1 MKPIV
6 QITLFYVMLM
16 LASLGRVFGQY
27 QDCITFHSD
36 YSGLE
41 WDAAERTRIITAACD
56 LKTLI
61 ADAGVSGFKVHTFGF
76 YGYNPNMQGG
86 TEAVWNDFL
95 ASKVNTATPHLAIG
109 KEINLDGSFKKF
121 WISFHVPAQ
130 SLLSCITNADKNSII
145 SILSSLNGSG
155 QAGFPSP
162 QNIIS
167 KAKSLTSIIICKCG
181 AENGNRSGC
190 ATPDLNYIED
200 KLTMLGYANY
210 NHLDNITFESKTY
223 AGGLSASKKIT
234 LTINSSVASPESFP
248 SGKFELTDELNEFLG
263 EVGGAAVVHYIDND
277 NIYQFDDILN
287 GGPSFARGGHRSGAS
302 YQERIFLIN
311 LNGLVKVYY
320 TIDAELPAENGARA
334 GGIGAIGQKFIK
346 WFCKR
351 AGTTPLTTVA
361 GVIVDYAAE
370 SAIEYFFNNDDG
382 KYTSYSHA
390 FYEVAYK
397 RGVVGLVISVA
408 VNVFDSPLV
417 NAVGTFLNHFV
428 SRPYSQWDPL
438 VAFATAAAG
447 TLFQATGAAIAKIPS
462 VAKFIGNIVDDC
474 ASNPNFFL
482 KFIALYPHQLKAWK
496 QLKELT
502 PDVAW
507 ARQNVALLT
516 KLSGV
521 DQATVTK
528 VANFYKTFQCPSK
541 FLPPGTYNG
550 IKYNAWGFPDF
561 SEFYPA
567 LINGKN
573 FKYKPQEGLSTT
585 SSGGSFTKATNWLKE
600 NYPNVSGSGGNFKI
614 NGVEYTWHHLEDGET
629 LVPVI
634 KSLHKLW
641 HHTGGWSVIQKE
653 IIGFFK

>member
-16 LASLGRVFGQY
+16 IASLGKVFGQY

-41 WDAAERTRIITAACD
+41 WDAAERQLITTAACE
-56 LKTLI
+56 LNTLMI
-61 ADAGVSGFKVHTFGF
+61 DAGVVNFKVHTFGF

-121 WISFHVPAQ
+121 WVSFHVPAQ
-130 SLLSCITNADKNSII
+130 SLLSCITNADMNSII

-263 EVGGAAVVHYIDND
+263 EVGGSAIVYYIDKN
-277 NIYQFDDILN
+277 NINQFDDILN
-287 GGPSFARGGHRSGAS
+287 GGPTFTRNGNRSGAS
-302 YQERIFLIN
+302 YLEKIFLLN
-311 LNGLVKVYY
+311 LNGQVKIYY
-320 TIDAELPAENGARA
+320 TIDAELPGGSGARA

-351 AGTTPLTTVA
+351 AASTPLGTIG

-370 SAIEYFFNNDDG
+370 ATIEFFFNNDDN
-382 KYTSYSHA
+382 KYAWCRTS
-390 FYEVAYK
+390 
-397 RGVVGLVISVA
+397 
-408 VNVFDSPLV
+408 
-417 NAVGTFLNHFV
+417 
-428 SRPYSQWDPL
+428 
-438 VAFATAAAG
+438 
-447 TLFQATGAAIAKIPS
+447 
-462 VAKFIGNIVDDC
+462 
-474 ASNPNFFL
+474 
-482 KFIALYPHQLKAWK
+482 
-496 QLKELT
+496 
-502 PDVAW
+502 
-507 ARQNVALLT
+507 
-516 KLSGV
+516 KLSSLV
-521 DQATVTK
+521 
-528 VANFYKTFQCPSK
+528 C
-541 FLPPGTYNG
+541 
-550 IKYNAWGFPDF
+550 
-561 SEFYPA
+561 
-567 LINGKN
+567 
-573 FKYKPQEGLSTT
+573 
-585 SSGGSFTKATNWLKE
+585 LK
-600 NYPNVSGSGGNFKI
+600 
-614 NGVEYTWHHLEDGET
+614 
-629 LVPVI
+629 
-634 KSLHKLW
+634 
-641 HHTGGWSVIQKE
+641 
-653 IIGFFK
+653 